1 MDDSFEYFWKEKV
14 IRGKG
19 LRGAG
24 SRFSSGHLFER
35 VESLQSAMAL
45 VLATKKSQCEV
56 ICGFFGVVKISQNGP
71 LISRNNLDI

>member
-1 MDDSFEYFWKEKV
+1 MTVGMDSWDGESG
-14 IRGKG
+14 GKG

-24 SRFSSGHLFER
+24 SRFSSGLFER

-56 ICGFFGVVKISQNGP
+56 ICGFCGVVKISQNGSFN
-71 LISRNNLDI
+71 LIFQNLDI